1 MDIIQEVSQNFI
13 DSAYDTN
20 TNRAFPDAR
29 DGLKPGMRA
38 CLWEM
43 YTKGY
48 TSNKPHVKSAK
59 IDGGVAALWWPHG
72 TTAIYE
78 TFARMSQP
86 FTNNVPEVDFHG
98 ANGNVILGGSAI
110 AADRYSE
117 ARLTPVTEKYMLDGV
132 EKNAV
137 DMIWNFSE
145 DEKWPSVLPAVFPR
159 LLVNGSQGIG
169 VSIANSWACH
179 NLSETCKVLEDYMN
193 SNIVDNDNY
202 LPDWPCGATIVNRD
216 ELPQINKTG
225 QGKIITEAKYE
236 IVGKEIHFTEFP
248 YQVYI
253 EPLIDEIKDAIEK
266 DKVHNVVDVF
276 NKSDKRRILLTVTCS
291 SATKVKSVL
300 QELLSSTSLRSQFN
314 VNQVAIVGKT
324 PKLLTLEDM
333 CRIYVSHNL
342 SCIKREYEYD
352 LAKTLDRIEIL
363 EGLAKALGD
372 IDGLIRLIKNSE
384 SAVKAK
390 EKLLGY
396 DFTERQ
402 ADAILAMKLSRL
414 AHLEV
419 DSVLQ
424 ELKEKRALADS
435 LRFVIDS
442 ECEQKKILCERLQQL
457 AKEFGG
463 SRRTQVIQK
472 EIVKPSN
479 VKKKDEPQ
487 DVVFCL
493 DENAYAKVV
502 PLGKFHTNESNV
514 REDKTRTDKLVI
526 LYSNRGRAYRLKV
539 DAIKPCLNS
548 EKGTAIGPL
557 LELAPDEKIV
567 DFSVNATCPA
577 LIMVTKSGRVKVMEA
592 KHIDGTT
599 QNKRGIPMMKLD
611 EEDEIV
617 YCSCIDDKSF
627 VEIRSSGLESRKA
640 IFQISDITPTGKSS
654 SGRIGIKLKDGEH
667 VSYVRLLEDV
677 DKRRISRLGTRGAKM

>member
-20 TNRAFPDAR
+20 VNRAFPDAR
-29 DGLKPGMRA
+29 DGLKPGQRA
-38 CLWEM
+38 CLWTM
-43 YTKGY
+43 YKKGH
-48 TSNKPHVKSAK
+48 TSDKPHVKSAK
-59 IDGGVAALWWPHG
+59 IDGEVAASIWPHG

-117 ARLTPVTEKYMLDGV
+117 ARLAPVTEKYMLDGV

-179 NLSETCKVLEDYMN
+179 NLSETCKVLEDYMD

-225 QGKIITEAKYE
+225 QGKIVTEAKYE

-266 DKVHNVVDVF
+266 DKIHNVIDVF
-276 NKSDKRRILLTVTCS
+276 NKSDKRRTLLTVTCS
-291 SATKVKSVL
+291 SAAKVKSVL

-333 CRIYVSHNL
+333 CRIYVSYNL

-384 SAVKAK
+384 SAAKAK
-390 EKLLGY
+390 EKLFGY

-424 ELKEKRALADS
+424 ELKEKRVLANS

-479 VKKKDEPQ
+479 VKKKNEPQ

-493 DENAYAKVV
+493 DENAYAKIV

-548 EKGTAIGPL
+548 EKGTAVGPL

-567 DFSVNATCPA
+567 DFSVNAACPA
-577 LIMVTKSGRVKVMEA
+577 LIMVTKSGRVKVMGA

-599 QNKRGIPMMKLD
+599 QNKRGIPMMKLN
-611 EEDEIV
+611 EEDEIF
-617 YCSCIDDKSF
+617 YCSCIDNKSF

-667 VSYVRLLEDV
+667 VSYVRLFGDV
-677 DKRRISRLGTRGAKM
+677 DKRRISRLGTRGAKV

>member
-1 MDIIQEVSQNFI
+1 
-13 DSAYDTN
+13 
-20 TNRAFPDAR
+20 
-29 DGLKPGMRA
+29 
-38 CLWEM
+38 
-43 YTKGY
+43 
-48 TSNKPHVKSAK
+48 
-59 IDGGVAALWWPHG
+59 
-72 TTAIYE
+72 
-78 TFARMSQP
+78 
-86 FTNNVPEVDFHG
+86 
-98 ANGNVILGGSAI
+98 
-110 AADRYSE
+110 
-117 ARLTPVTEKYMLDGV
+117 
-132 EKNAV
+132 
-137 DMIWNFSE
+137 
-145 DEKWPSVLPAVFPR
+145 
-159 LLVNGSQGIG
+159 
-169 VSIANSWACH
+169 
-179 NLSETCKVLEDYMN
+179 
-193 SNIVDNDNY
+193 
-202 LPDWPCGATIVNRD
+202 
-216 ELPQINKTG
+216 
-225 QGKIITEAKYE
+225 
-236 IVGKEIHFTEFP
+236 
-248 YQVYI
+248 
-253 EPLIDEIKDAIEK
+253 
-266 DKVHNVVDVF
+266 
-276 NKSDKRRILLTVTCS
+276 
-291 SATKVKSVL
+291 
-300 QELLSSTSLRSQFN
+300 
-314 VNQVAIVGKT
+314 
-324 PKLLTLEDM
+324 
-333 CRIYVSHNL
+333 
-342 SCIKREYEYD
+342 
-352 LAKTLDRIEIL
+352 
-363 EGLAKALGD
+363 
-372 IDGLIRLIKNSE
+372 
-384 SAVKAK
+384 
-390 EKLLGY
+390 
-396 DFTERQ
+396 
-402 ADAILAMKLSRL
+402 MKLSRL

-577 LIMVTKSGRVKVMEA
+577 LIMVTKSGRVKVMGA

-654 SGRIGIKLKDGEH
+654 SGRIGIKLKDGER

-677 DKRRISRLGTRGAKM
+677 DKRRISRLGTRGAKV

>member
-117 ARLTPVTEKYMLDGV
+117 ARLAPVTEKYMLDGV

-225 QGKIITEAKYE
+225 QGKIVTEAKYE

-291 SATKVKSVL
+291 SAAKVKSVL

-384 SAVKAK
+384 SAAKAK
-390 EKLLGY
+390 EKLLSY

-463 SRRTQVIQK
+463 SRRTQIIQK

-514 REDKTRTDKLVI
+514 REDKTRTDKLVV
-526 LYSNRGRAYRLKV
+526 LYSNRGKAYRLKV

-548 EKGTAIGPL
+548 EKGTAVGPL
-557 LELAPDEKIV
+557 LELTPDEKIV
-567 DFSVNATCPA
+567 DFSINATCPA
-577 LIMVTKSGRVKVMEA
+577 LIMVAKSGRVKVMGA

-599 QNKRGIPMMKLD
+599 QNKRGIPMMKLN

>member
-1 MDIIQEVSQNFI
+1 
-13 DSAYDTN
+13 
-20 TNRAFPDAR
+20 
-29 DGLKPGMRA
+29 
-38 CLWEM
+38 
-43 YTKGY
+43 
-48 TSNKPHVKSAK
+48 
-59 IDGGVAALWWPHG
+59 
-72 TTAIYE
+72 
-78 TFARMSQP
+78 MSQP

-117 ARLTPVTEKYMLDGV
+117 ARLSSMTEKYMLEGV

-179 NLSETCKVLEDYMN
+179 NLSETCKVLEDYMD

-225 QGKIITEAKYE
+225 QGKIVTEAKYE

-291 SATKVKSVL
+291 SAAKVKSVL

-342 SCIKREYEYD
+342 SCIKREHEYD

-372 IDGLIRLIKNSE
+372 IDGLIKLIKNSE
-384 SAVKAK
+384 SAAKAK
-390 EKLLGY
+390 EKLLSY

-435 LRFVIDS
+435 LRSVIDS
-442 ECEQKKILCERLQQL
+442 ECEQKKILCERLQRL
-457 AKEFGG
+457 AKEFGD

-557 LELAPDEKIV
+557 LDLASDEKIV

-577 LIMVTKSGRVKVMEA
+577 LIMVTKSGRVKVMGA

-617 YCSCIDDKSF
+617 YCSCIDDKNF

-677 DKRRISRLGTRGAKM
+677 DKRRISRLGTRGAKV

>member
-72 TTAIYE
+72 TVAIYE
-78 TFARMSQP
+78 TFARMSQS

-117 ARLTPVTEKYMLDGV
+117 ARLAPVTEKYMLDGV

-179 NLSETCKVLEDYMN
+179 NLFDTCKVLEDYID

-202 LPDWPCGATIVNRD
+202 LPDWPCGATIVNKD

-225 QGKIITEAKYE
+225 QGKIVTEAKYE

-266 DKVHNVVDVF
+266 DKIHNVVDVF
-276 NKSDKRRILLTVTCS
+276 NKSDKRRVLLTVTCS
-291 SATKVKSVL
+291 SATKAKSVL

-352 LAKTLDRIEIL
+352 LTKTLDRIEIL
-363 EGLAKALGD
+363 EGLTKALGD

-384 SAVKAK
+384 SAAKAK

-424 ELKEKRALADS
+424 ELKEKRVFADS

-442 ECEQKKILCERLQQL
+442 EREQKKILCERLRRL
-457 AKEFGG
+457 AQEFGG
-463 SRRTQVIQK
+463 PRRTQVIQK

-479 VKKKDEPQ
+479 VKKKNEPQ

-548 EKGTAIGPL
+548 EKGTAVGPL

-567 DFSVNATCPA
+567 DFSVNAACPA

-667 VSYVRLLEDV
+667 VSYVRLLEDI
-677 DKRRISRLGTRGAKM
+677 DKRRISRLGTRGAKI

>member
-1 MDIIQEVSQNFI
+1 
-13 DSAYDTN
+13 
-20 TNRAFPDAR
+20 
-29 DGLKPGMRA
+29 
-38 CLWEM
+38 
-43 YTKGY
+43 
-48 TSNKPHVKSAK
+48 
-59 IDGGVAALWWPHG
+59 
-72 TTAIYE
+72 
-78 TFARMSQP
+78 MSQP

-117 ARLTPVTEKYMLDGV
+117 ARLSSMTEKYMLDDV

-179 NLSETCKVLEDYMN
+179 NLSETCKVLEDYMD

-225 QGKIITEAKYE
+225 QGKIVTEAKYE

-352 LAKTLDRIEIL
+352 LTKTLDRIEIL

-384 SAVKAK
+384 SAAKAK
-390 EKLLGY
+390 EKLLCY

-402 ADAILAMKLSRL
+402 ADTILAMKLSRL

-419 DSVLQ
+419 DFVLQ

-463 SRRTQVIQK
+463 PRRTQVIQK

-514 REDKTRTDKLVI
+514 REDKTRTDRLVI
-526 LYSNRGRAYRLKV
+526 LYSNRGKAYRLKV

-548 EKGTAIGPL
+548 EKGIAIGPL

-617 YCSCIDDKSF
+617 YCSCIDDKNF

-677 DKRRISRLGTRGAKM
+677 DKRRISRLGTRGAKV

>member
-1 MDIIQEVSQNFI
+1 MEREFTELCKYNIRDYS
-13 DSAYDTN
+13 SAVN
-20 TNRAFPDAR
+20 EARAIPDAAT
-29 DGLKPGMRA
+29 GLKPIHRKI
-38 CLWEM
+38 LYEM
-43 YTKGY
+43 WADKITSKGKFKKCAY
-48 TSNKPHVKSAK
+48 MVGQLISRFS
-59 IDGGVAALWWPHG
+59 PHG
-72 TTAIYE
+72 DTATYD
-78 TFARMSQP
+78 ALVRLSQP
-86 FTNNVPEVDFHG
+86 WVQRYPLLDFHG
-98 ANGNVILGGSAI
+98 NNGSAI
-110 AADRYSE
+110 GDSQAAMRYTESKLSPLAE
-117 ARLTPVTEKYMLDGV
+117 KGFLETLDKSPVDWEM
-132 EKNAV
+132 
-137 DMIWNFSE
+137 NFSNE
-145 DEKWPSVLPAVFPR
+145 EKEPSSLPAVFPGLFCLPNQGMGYACSCNFLTYNLDEISR
-159 LLVNGSQGIG
+159 YLVSYIEGNASECVPCYDLPTGGTLVTPEAMETIAKTGKGTVVFEAAYEINGRNIIFSEFPFGVMLDKVYEEISSLYEKDLLPNVSDFRNDSENGKLKLLVE
-169 VSIANSWACH
+169 CK
-179 NLSETCKVLEDYMN
+179 SEKAVPQTLE
-193 SNIVDNDNY
+193 Y
-202 LPDWPCGATIVNRD
+202 L
-216 ELPQINKTG
+216 L
-225 QGKIITEAKYE
+225 
-236 IVGKEIHFTEFP
+236 
-248 YQVYI
+248 
-253 EPLIDEIKDAIEK
+253 EK
-266 DKVHNVVDVF
+266 
-276 NKSDKRRILLTVTCS
+276 
-291 SATKVKSVL
+291 
-300 QELLSSTSLRSQFN
+300 TSLRSSYAI
-314 VNQVAIVGKT
+314 NQVALVGKT
-324 PKLLTLEDM
+324 PKLLTLADM

-342 SCIKREYEYD
+342 SCIKREHEYD

-384 SAVKAK
+384 SAAKAR
-390 EKLLGY
+390 EKLLSY
-396 DFTERQ
+396 DFTARQ

-424 ELKEKRALADS
+424 ELKEKRELADS
-435 LRFVIDS
+435 LRSVIDS
-442 ECEQKKILCERLQQL
+442 ECEQKKILCERLQRL
-457 AKEFGG
+457 AKEFGD

-472 EIVKPSN
+472 KIVKPSN

-493 DENAYAKVV
+493 DENAYAKAV

-526 LYSNRGRAYRLKV
+526 LYSNKGRAYRLKV

-577 LIMVTKSGRVKVMEA
+577 LIMVTKSGRVKVMGA

-640 IFQISDITPTGKSS
+640 IFQISDITLTGKSS

-677 DKRRISRLGTRGAKM
+677 DKRRISRLGTRGAKV

>member
-117 ARLTPVTEKYMLDGV
+117 ARLSSMTEKYMLDGV

-179 NLSETCKVLEDYMN
+179 NLSETCKVLEDYMD

-225 QGKIITEAKYE
+225 QGKIVTEAKYE

-266 DKVHNVVDVF
+266 DKVHNVADVF

-291 SATKVKSVL
+291 SAAKVKSVL

-384 SAVKAK
+384 SAAKAK
-390 EKLLGY
+390 EKLLSY

-442 ECEQKKILCERLQQL
+442 ECEQKKILCERLQWL

-677 DKRRISRLGTRGAKM
+677 DKRRISRLGTRGAKV